1 MDNILNILNDN
12 PRLSNAE
19 IAAMTGLTVDEVGEK
34 IAYYEKSGII
44 CGYKTVINWDKI
56 EQTDKVT
63 AIIELKV
70 TPRKDTGFE
79 AIA

>member
-34 IAYYEKSGII
+34 IE
-44 CGYKTVINWDKI
+44 
-56 EQTDKVT
+56 
-63 AIIELKV
+63 
-70 TPRKDTGFE
+70 
-79 AIA
+79 